1 MHACSFI
8 IYEVVFLHLF
18 LFTVL
23 FLVIAFLKLLGIL
36 VFIIRQTDVMYGY
49 RLNEVEVFF
58 PVTN

>member
-23 FLVIAFLKLLGIL
+23 FLVTAF
-36 VFIIRQTDVMYGY
+36 F
-49 RLNEVEVFF
+49 EV
-58 PVTN
+58 VTNLGFCNLPNSFNVRLPIE